1 MIIKKIAR
9 PAPNKICDHSIITPN
24 RNPAAASVFAHEQ
37 NTDVTRIKTAN
48 FKYFDILL

>member
-1 MIIKKIAR
+1 MIIKKIEK
-9 PAPNKICDHSIITPN
+9 PGPKKFSDHSIITPN

>member
-1 MIIKKIAR
+1 MMIRTIAI
-9 PAPNKICDHSIITPN
+9 PIPNNINDHSIITPN